1 MKKLMTII
9 LLFFTLSLLPS
20 CEKESESESDI
31 TIIENQ
37 LKSFIKEKDIDKYTI
52 FLINGN
58 NTSFYTY
65 EANNIIIQN
74 VFFIIKAENVDKRLN
89 LLFLSRFELMGNKT
103 VALYFPNT
111 LN

>member
-1 MKKLMTII
+1 MKKLTTILI
-9 LLFFTLSLLPS
+9 LMFALSFLPS
-20 CEKESESESDI
+20 CEKDNESESDI

-37 LKSFIKEKDIDKYTI
+37 LKSFVKENNIDTYNV

-58 NTSFYTY
+58 NTSLYIY
-65 EANNIIIQN
+65 EAKYVSIQN
-74 VFFIIKAENVDKRLN
+74 GFLNIKTGDTDKRLN
-89 LLFLSRFELMGNKT
+89 LFFLSRFELMGNKT

>member
-1 MKKLMTII
+1 MKKLTTILI
-9 LLFFTLSLLPS
+9 LIFALSFLPS
-20 CEKESESESDI
+20 CEKENESESDI

-37 LKSFIKEKDIDKYTI
+37 LKSFIKEKNIEKYQV
-52 FLINGN
+52 FLINGDN
-58 NTSFYTY
+58 SSLYIY

-74 VFFIIKAENVDKRLN
+74 GFLIIKAENTDKRLN
-89 LLFLSRFELMGNKT
+89 LLYLSRFELLGNNT